1 VSLLF
6 WLFITIPLP
15 LAHNTRVTS
24 AFAENR
30 ITRFHMGVDF
40 STNHKDGIPVL
51 AVEDGSVVRIKSSFF
66 GLGKALYLKGESGKI
81 YVYAHLDRFR
91 KDLEKLVRRIQYKN
105 KRFFLDYFPEQK
117 PEVKKGEIIG
127 YSGESGAGPPHL
139 HFEIRRSMDIAFNPA
154 FYLDINHN
162 LKFRGVRLLSPL
174 GIFDLRE
181 EDTTKIPERFNILI
195 KCSYFVNLKIV
206 IDDDTV
212 AMVELDSIPY
222 SKNSL
227 AQIFYMYGG
236 GRYSD
241 SYIRLTGY
249 EDIIPPVVKKTT
261 PEVKLATG
269 FHRFTV
275 IVMDLKKREYFFN
288 YSVKVQRKEFTPTIP
303 KEPLFTEY
311 GVIFP
316 DGSIFNKKRGT
327 KDNIFILKI
336 EKDEDTELALS
347 GLSLQIPEG
356 AFPWNFW
363 IGIQWKEDTIT
374 LLPFYPPLLKP
385 IQLNSTSGEIYAK
398 NGNKV
403 SFLGIK
409 DANLKTLG
417 NIFNARDTL
426 PPQVKLLHISQKKI
440 SFLLM
445 DNLSGILADSIK
457 LYIDGRWVPAE
468 YDIDKKILTYRV
480 LFSDIDPQLNGGK
493 HEINLEIMDRA
504 YNKTF
509 FYRTVWL
516 K

>member
-1 VSLLF
+1 
-6 WLFITIPLP
+6 
-15 LAHNTRVTS
+15 
-24 AFAENR
+24 
-30 ITRFHMGVDF
+30 MGVDF
-40 STNHKDGIPVL
+40 STNRKNGMPVL

-66 GLGKALYLKGESGKI
+66 GLGKALYIKGKSGKI

-105 KRFFLDYFPEQK
+105 KRFFLDYFPEQNL
-117 PEVKKGEIIG
+117 EVKRGETIG

-139 HFEIRRSMDIAFNPA
+139 HFEIRESMDIAFNPA
-154 FYLDINHN
+154 LYFDINHN
-162 LKFRGVRLLSPL
+162 LKFKGVRLLSPL

-181 EDTTKIPERFNILI
+181 KDTTKIPGRFNILV
-195 KCSYFVNLKIV
+195 KCSYFISLKIL

-212 AMVELDSIPY
+212 AIVKLDSIPY

-227 AQIFYMYGG
+227 AQIFYIYDG

-249 EDIIPPVVKKTT
+249 EDIIPSVVKKTT
-261 PEVKLATG
+261 KEVELATG
-269 FHRFTV
+269 FHRIMVVVT
-275 IVMDLKKREYFFN
+275 DLKRREHLFH
-288 YSVKVQRKEFTPTIP
+288 YSVKVEKKDLTPTIP

-316 DGSIFNKKRGT
+316 DGSIFKQKRGT

-336 EKDEDTELALS
+336 EKNKNTELALPE
-347 GLSLQIPEG
+347 LNLQIPEG

-363 IGIQWKEDTIT
+363 IGIQWKKDTLTI
-374 LLPFYPPLLKP
+374 LPFYPPLLKP
-385 IQLNSTSGEIYAK
+385 IQLNTTTGEIYAK
-398 NGNKV
+398 KGNKA

-409 DANLKTLG
+409 NARLKTLG
-417 NIFNARDTL
+417 SIFHARDTI
-426 PPQVKLLHISQKKI
+426 PPQVKLLHISREKI

-480 LFSDIDPQLNGGK
+480 LFSDIDLQLNSGK
-493 HEINLEIMDRA
+493 HEINLQIMDRVH
-504 YNKTF
+504 NKTL
-509 FYRTVWL
+509 FYRTIWL